1 MRSNTYIFGGPVPPA
16 YLEAICAVCDILT
29 SPEYDLIH
37 ARLNRNLKRLT
48 SGAERLGLAVM
59 GGQTPIISVLA
70 GDEAATLEGC
80 EWIKHFDQLNPKR
93 RSVYAC
99 IESLINLADMG
110 DTGPYLDALRQLY
123 GAGTVEQAHALI
135 MQTDRFMGIPAPGLL
150 LEGCEMH
157 RKLLAAYDKVHVR
170 AA

>member
-1 MRSNTYIFGGPVPPA
+1 MNEGAWGAHRRGA
-16 YLEAICAVCDILT
+16 AVI
-29 SPEYDLIH
+29 
-37 ARLNRNLKRLT
+37 
-48 SGAERLGLAVM
+48 GLAADAGSFWADLRV
-59 GGQTPIISVLA
+59 GELKTLLA
-70 GDEAATLEGC
+70 LAIGDEAATLEGC

-93 RSVYAC
+93 RSVYSC

-135 MQTDRFMGIPAPGLL
+135 MQTDRFMGIPAPGLM